1 VQDSQKTQVE
11 STKLFEK
18 EIVRQILTKQATT
31 PKLRS
36 PNGTM
41 SMRPYSAQ
49 IGSKRT
55 SSRPLSAYPLSGL
68 NVSPPGM
75 NGQMN
80 HGKTQSSAVNPLYD
94 YYLLG
99 QKEFPV
105 IEANHPSPYA
115 ELKNSLVDIIVSRRL
130 FKNEDIERLFHLA
143 IEHNKHL
150 SHERVI
156 EVCMEIKSELD
167 ANM

>member
-1 VQDSQKTQVE
+1 LQQDSQKTQVE
-11 STKLFEK
+11 STRLFEK

-31 PKLRS
+31 PQLRS

-41 SMRPYSAQ
+41 SMRPLSAQ
-49 IGSKRT
+49 IGSKKT
-55 SSRPLSAYPLSGL
+55 SSRPTSAYPLSGF
-68 NVSPPGM
+68 NSSPPGM
-75 NGQMN
+75 NSVKGQPA
-80 HGKTQSSAVNPLYD
+80 AVNPLYD

-105 IEANHPSPYA
+105 IEPNHPSPYL

-150 SHERVI
+150 SHERII